1 MAATIKTYTLADLTQ
16 TKSPWANS
24 WGVKL
29 YDQNGLEV
37 ALQGNFDEHRQR
49 FEGSSP
55 VHQHHHDELVYL
67 LEGDYGR
74 HNRDKVDALA
84 FNFLRIRAGVEHGGD
99 ANGVWISAKPKDF
112 QFNFLDTRYR
122 VIGYNGSQLALGV
135 KYGSMYDRIITPGLA
150 QVDIIVEANSRMI
163 SIKAFNSSLKTGT
176 EIMSFE
182 FLT

>member
-1 MAATIKTYTLADLTQ
+1 MTATIKTYTLADLTQ
-16 TKSPWANS
+16 TKSPWVNS

-37 ALQGNFDEHRQR
+37 ALQGNFDGQRQR

-55 VHQHHHDELVYL
+55 VHHHHHDELVYL

-74 HNRDKVDALA
+74 HNRDKVDALE

-112 QFNFLDTRYR
+112 RPSSLDSSQRT
-122 VIGYNGSQLALGV
+122 IGYNGSQLAFRLN
-135 KYGSMYDRIITPGLA
+135 YLQIDPELITPGLA
-150 QVDIIVEANSRMI
+150 GVEIIAEYNPRTLI
-163 SIKAFNSSLKTGT
+163 IKASNSSSIRALM
-176 EIMSFE
+176 IFE
-182 FLT
+182 FSG